1 MQGGGIHVQSVG
13 KSLSAVVVCAVVFAA
28 AAIGAVRAPAA
39 AGQHE
44 AQAVR
49 TISESM
55 PTSMTVTEVSQ
66 FVSRR
71 NEQPEVWNIANA
83 ALARRVYEDILNLR
97 PFPKGTINCPADMG
111 PDYTI
116 VFEASG
122 KVLATAVADASGCNA
137 VRMDGRTYWGAGPG
151 AQHFWDALA
160 QALHRTRQGLR
171 INPGRRSAKGH

>member
-1 MQGGGIHVQSVG
+1 VQSTG
-13 KSLSAVVVCAVVFAA
+13 KSLSVVVVCAVVFAA
-28 AAIGAVRAPAA
+28 AAIGAVRTPAA

-49 TISESM
+49 AISQSM
-55 PTSMTVTEVSQ
+55 PTSMTVTEVSK

-71 NEQPEVWNIANA
+71 NGHPEVWNIANA
-83 ALARRVYEDILNLR
+83 ALARRVYEDILHLR
-97 PFPKGTINCPADMG
+97 HFPKGIMNCPADMG

-116 VFEASG
+116 VFKESG

-151 AQHFWDALA
+151 TQRFWDALA
-160 QALHRTRQGLR
+160 QALHRTPEGLR
-171 INPGRRSAKGH
+171 INDLGWRGAKDH